1 MRPQLII
8 TPRKVDLQT
17 KAFQHV
23 LDDKSQHEEDSNW
36 RDLES
41 KKEIWVVPLG
51 TLVVTR
57 LCRGSLENL
66 VSASVKTG

>member
-1 MRPQLII
+1 MKKTVTSAIW
-8 TPRKVDLQT
+8 K
-17 KAFQHV
+17 
-23 LDDKSQHEEDSNW
+23 
-36 RDLES
+36 ES